1 MEKVIFQPNKQG
13 HQQSSPNF
21 KRFTKK
27 VTVNGEGERERE
39 ATSSHHKTETDL
51 TMIQA
56 PKINKI

>member
-1 MEKVIFQPNKQG
+1 MSPKLEMEKVIFQPNKQG

-39 ATSSHHKTETDL
+39 RCYFQSS
-51 TMIQA
+51 Q
-56 PKINKI
+56 N